1 MKFHILVNN
10 TVRRRGFLAE
20 HGLSIFIEYK
30 NYNLLFD
37 TGQSDVYCKNAARMG
52 LDLKKAN
59 AIILSHGHYDHCGGL
74 PFFPFSKFPEIYIHP
89 AAFAERFTVNNNMG
103 SCREIGIPWP
113 SDYLEKIRNKIVPVH
128 SRTEIKPG
136 ITLCS
141 ETPYTLDF
149 VPKPKGFYCVANQ
162 KKKEDLFR
170 DEQILVLEEEDG
182 LSVFLGCSHPG
193 VANCLRYV
201 LTLFPGQRINLV
213 VGGMHLQNANPQ
225 YVQNTIQYFK
235 DLNIQKVIPLHCTGL
250 MAIAEI
256 KKQLGDRCLLLN
268 AGDSFE

>member
-162 KKKEDLFR
+162 KRKKIYSATNRSLYWKKR
-170 DEQILVLEEEDG
+170 TG
-182 LSVFLGCSHPG
+182 
-193 VANCLRYV
+193 
-201 LTLFPGQRINLV
+201 FPFFW
-213 VGGMHLQNANPQ
+213 AAA
-225 YVQNTIQYFK
+225 
-235 DLNIQKVIPLHCTGL
+235 IPVWRTASA
-250 MAIAEI
+250 M
-256 KKQLGDRCLLLN
+256 
-268 AGDSFE
+268 S